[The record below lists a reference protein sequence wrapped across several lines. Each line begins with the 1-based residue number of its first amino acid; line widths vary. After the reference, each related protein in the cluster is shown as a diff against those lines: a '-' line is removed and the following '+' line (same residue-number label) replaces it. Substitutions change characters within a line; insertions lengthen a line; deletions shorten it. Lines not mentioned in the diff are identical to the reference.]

1 VDCSSV
7 TVEFQALIV
16 RDVVILVVQIGNQF
30 SARHVLRSDVVV
42 HLNSIRHISGHPSA
56 AGRAQDRESSPVRD
70 RRSTTVPR
78 HSKRYKTVCAFKIK

>member
-1 VDCSSV
+1 MFPFDSDRRSVDCSSV

-42 HLNSIRHISGHPSA
+42 GPTSEQHTPH
-56 AGRAQDRESSPVRD
+56 
-70 RRSTTVPR
+70 
-78 HSKRYKTVCAFKIK
+78 